1 MDVARTLAAMA
12 VELEQE
18 RDPDTVL
25 DRVSHYARLVL
36 DADDAGVLR
45 THTRSRVETPAATSE
60 VVNRAHQLQVEFDE
74 GPCLDAIEGRA
85 TYVTNDVRNDPRW
98 PRWGPAAADIGVLSA
113 VGVRLATRDRGY
125 GSLNIYAQRLDA
137 FTDRDA
143 EVAEMLAAHA
153 TAAFAAAHELEGLRT
168 ALDSRSIIGQAQGIL
183 MQKFDIDS
191 DAAFEFLKRISQHEN
206 RKLITLAEAIVV
218 QRDSNARPEPSGA
231 VDDKSGP
238 ASSDL
243 GQTT

>member
-1 MDVARTLAAMA
+1 MDVAKTLAEMA
-12 VELEQE
+12 LELEQE
-18 RDPDTVL
+18 GDPDTVL

-45 THTRSRVETPAATSE
+45 LHTRSRIETPAATSG
-60 VVNRAHQLQVEFDE
+60 VVNRAHQLQVDFDE

-85 TYVTNDVRNDPRW
+85 TYVTNDVRQDPRW
-98 PRWGPAAADIGVLSA
+98 PQWGPAAADIGVLSA
-113 VGVRLATRDRGY
+113 VGVRLATRERGY

-153 TAAFAAAHELEGLRT
+153 TAAFASAHERQGLQT

-191 DAAFEFLKRISQHEN
+191 NAAFEFLKRISQHEN
-206 RKLITLAEAIVV
+206 QKLVTMAEAIVV

-231 VDDKSGP
+231 TDAKGGP
-238 ASSDL
+238 ASSDP

>member
-1 MDVARTLAAMA
+1 MDVAKTLAEMA
-12 VELEQE
+12 VELEQV

-25 DRVSHYARLVL
+25 DRVSQYARLVL

-45 THTRSRVETPAATSE
+45 THTRSRIETPAATSDI
-60 VVNRAHQLQVEFDE
+60 VHRAHQLQADFDE

-85 TYVTNDVRNDPRW
+85 TYVTNDVRLDPRW
-98 PRWGPAAADIGVLSA
+98 PKWGPAAAEIGVLSA

-125 GSLNIYAQRLDA
+125 GSLNIYAHRVNA

-153 TAAFAAAHELEGLRT
+153 TVAFAASHEAHGLQT
-168 ALDSRSIIGQAQGIL
+168 ALDSRLVIGQAQGIL

-191 DAAFEFLKRISQHEN
+191 AAAFEFLKRISQHEN
-206 RKLITLAEAIVV
+206 QKLTALAEAIVV
-218 QRDSNARPEPSGA
+218 QRDSNARPDAAGGTA
-231 VDDKSGP
+231 
-238 ASSDL
+238 
-243 GQTT
+243 QTT